1 MLRNVNDEESLLILY
16 YVCPMK
22 LKERSLWIIT
32 SLISVSVLGLILIQ
46 LYLLNIVVEQKEE
59 SFKQNVINTLKSV
72 SSKLETKE
80 ARNLVFNYVSDNE
93 NKIDT
98 IHTRYFS
105 KNLPKDSIAVLMK
118 PAQLPLRKEKLMS
131 NDSAGYFVSG
141 IFVRDDTVIQS
152 KSFSRSSASDS
163 QFFNFSFSTTDTG
176 KTIYKYRYSDD
187 SIKFFVES
195 EDGKDLTKALQN
207 INRQHRKI
215 FITEIVDKLTMID
228 LKPIDKRVSYEEID
242 SLLTDGFNT
251 AGIDIDYEFGVL
263 SGFEDSLKLFFS
275 KNNSDEI
282 KNSPFRTELFQGDV
296 FPFKNILVV
305 DFPGSR
311 FYVLRQ
317 SAPLLILSLLFV
329 GLIIW
334 SFIFTIKT
342 IYRQKR
348 FSASVVSFINNMTH
362 EFKTPL
368 SSISLAAE
376 AISKPEVS
384 GSIDKLNRYNQIIK
398 DENTRMKKQ
407 VEKILEMS
415 LLEEG
420 DYELNLSNV
429 DLHVILQQAITNA
442 SLQIESQSGKIISSL
457 KADKHFILGDVVH
470 ISNIFHNVI
479 DNAIK
484 YSKDKPEITITTS
497 SDSEFILISIS
508 DNGIGVSEENVKRIF
523 EKYFRVPT
531 GNIHNVKGFGLGL
544 SYVKLM
550 VEAHKGDVRFFS
562 NLSTGSTVQIKLPL
576 INE

>member
-1 MLRNVNDEESLLILY
+1 
-16 YVCPMK
+16 MK

-80 ARNLVFNYVSDNE
+80 ARNLVFNYVSNNE
-93 NKIDT
+93 HNVDT
-98 IHTRYFS
+98 IHTRYLS
-105 KNLPKDSIAVLMK
+105 KDLPKDSVAILLNPVR
-118 PAQLPLRKEKLMS
+118 LPLQGEKMKIK
-131 NDSAGYFVSG
+131 DTAGYFVSG
-141 IFVRDDTVIQS
+141 IFVNEDSIIHSKKFS
-152 KSFSRSSASDS
+152 KSAKSDS
-163 QFFNFSFSTTDTG
+163 QYFNFSFSTNDTG
-176 KTIYKYRYSDD
+176 KTFYRYRYSND

-207 INRQHRKI
+207 INKQHRKV

-228 LKPIDKRVSYEEID
+228 LKPIDKRVSSEEID
-242 SLLTDGFNT
+242 SLLSDGFNN

-275 KNNSDEI
+275 KNNSDEL
-282 KNSPFRTELFQGDV
+282 KNSPFRTELFQADV
-296 FPFKNILVV
+296 LPFRNILVV

-334 SFIFTIKT
+334 SFTFTIKT
-342 IYRQKR
+342 IYKQKR

-368 SSISLAAE
+368 SSISLASE
-376 AISKPEVS
+376 AIGKPEVS
-384 GSIDKLNRYNQIIK
+384 NNIEKLNRYNQIIK

-415 LLEEG
+415 VLEEG
-420 DYELNLSNV
+420 DYELNLTNV
-429 DLHVILQQAITNA
+429 DVHDILIQAVNNA
-442 SLQIESQSGKIISSL
+442 SLQVEPLHGKIISIL
-457 KADKHFILGDVVH
+457 EADKHFIPGDVVH

-484 YSKDKPEITITTS
+484 YSKDKPEIKITTS
-497 SDSEFILISIS
+497 SDSDFILISIS
-508 DNGIGVSEENVKRIF
+508 DNGIGVSEENTKRVF
-523 EKYFRVPT
+523 EKYYRVPT

-550 VEAHKGDVRFFS
+550 VEAHNGEVRFSS
-562 NLSTGSTVQIKLPL
+562 NEGTGSTVEIKFPL
-576 INE
+576 INEQ

>member
-1 MLRNVNDEESLLILY
+1 
-16 YVCPMK
+16 MK
-22 LKERSLWIIT
+22 LKERSLWIII
-32 SLISVSVLGLILIQ
+32 SLITLSVLGLILIQ

-59 SFKQNVINTLKSV
+59 SFKQNVNNILKSV
-72 SSKLETKE
+72 SSKLEKKE
-80 ARNLVFNYVSDNE
+80 ASNLVFSYVSDSGHNV
-93 NKIDT
+93 DT
-98 IHTRYFS
+98 IHTTYFS
-105 KNLPKDSIAVLMK
+105 KSLPGDSVAKLMNPLRIPLPKDKLTNIDSTAFLVGGIVMSDDSISHK
-118 PAQLPLRKEKLMS
+118 TKFNKS
-131 NDSAGYFVSG
+131 VS
-141 IFVRDDTVIQS
+141 
-152 KSFSRSSASDS
+152 SDS
-163 QFFNFSFSTTDTG
+163 QNFSFSFSTSDTG
-176 KTIYKYRYSDD
+176 ETRYKYSYSDD

-195 EDGKDLTKALQN
+195 ADGKNITKALQN
-207 INRQHRKI
+207 INKQNRKI
-215 FITEIVDKLTMID
+215 FITEIVDQLTMTD
-228 LKPIDKRVSYEEID
+228 LKPIDRRVSSEEID
-242 SLLTDGFNT
+242 SLLKDGFNN
-251 AGIDIDYEFGVL
+251 AGIDIEFEFGVL
-263 SGFEDSLKLFFS
+263 SGFEDSLKLFFNDYDS
-275 KNNSDEI
+275 YELINSQL
-282 KNSPFRTELFQGDV
+282 RTELFQADI

-317 SAPLLILSLLFV
+317 SAPLLFLSLLFV
-329 GLIIW
+329 SFIIW
-334 SFIFTIKT
+334 AFIFTIKT

-348 FSASVVSFINNMTH
+348 FSASVISFINNMTH

-368 SSISLAAE
+368 SSISLASE

-420 DYELNLSNV
+420 DYELNLTSV
-429 DLHVILQQAITNA
+429 DVHDILNRALNNA
-442 SLQIESQSGKIISSL
+442 SLQLESQNGKIISSL
-457 KADKHFILGDVVH
+457 NAEKHFLNGDVVH

-484 YSKDKPEITITTS
+484 YSNEKPLITITTE
-497 SDSEFILISIS
+497 SDSENITITIS
-508 DNGIGVSEENVKRIF
+508 DNGIGVSEENVKRVF

-550 VEAHKGDVRFFS
+550 VEAHKGEVRFTS
-562 NLSTGSTVQIKLPL
+562 KPGNGSTVEIIFPL